1 MNRCDT
7 ISHNRETCIATQNP
21 YTMEVPIQMYHIEQ
35 VHSFGSG
42 QIPPP
47 VYFSRRVKTVEQV
60 KNIVLSGILNDCQYF
75 RDGYTSDDE
84 CVDKDAVYTRA
95 INLSDMI
102 VTDLNYKQVAE
113 VEFNTSP
120 HNSYLWRVK
129 KIEGHE
135 VEDEISDNEVE
146 DQTDVIDLTKDD

>member
-1 MNRCDT
+1 
-7 ISHNRETCIATQNP
+7 
-21 YTMEVPIQMYHIEQ
+21 MYHIQ
-35 VHSFGSG
+35 QIHSFGSG

-102 VTDLNYKQVAE
+102 VSELNYKQVAE

-129 KIEGHE
+129 KIEEHE
-135 VEDEISDNEVE
+135 VDDQNQVDDQISEDEVP
-146 DQTDVIDLTKDD
+146 DQTDVIDSTKDD

>member
-1 MNRCDT
+1 
-7 ISHNRETCIATQNP
+7 
-21 YTMEVPIQMYHIEQ
+21 MYHIQ
-35 VHSFGSG
+35 QIHSFGSG

-47 VYFSRRVKTVEQV
+47 ILLSRHVKTVEQV
-60 KNIVLSGILNDCQYF
+60 KNIILSGILNDCQYF

-84 CVDKDAVYTRA
+84 CDDKDVVYTRA
-95 INLSDMI
+95 INLSNMI
-102 VTDLNYKQVAE
+102 VTELKYKQVAE

-129 KIEGHE
+129 KIEGYE
-135 VEDEISDNEVE
+135 VDDQISDNEVK